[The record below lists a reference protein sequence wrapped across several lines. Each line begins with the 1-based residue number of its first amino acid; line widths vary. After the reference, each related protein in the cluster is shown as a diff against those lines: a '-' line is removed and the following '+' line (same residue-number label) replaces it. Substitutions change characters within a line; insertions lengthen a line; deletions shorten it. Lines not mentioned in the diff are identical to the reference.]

1 MKRGLDMLAN
11 LTARNPTAA
20 DVIDRVLDKG
30 IVVDCLV
37 DRVSLSGIDL
47 PVTVNAGFIVTSLDT
62 YLERV
67 QYLEHVQQ
75 HTKSGFLRETD
86 AWLQDM
92 TIR

>member
-1 MKRGLDMLAN
+1 MN
-11 LTARNPTAA
+11 LTARHPTAA

-37 DRVSLSGIDL
+37 NRVSLSGIDL
-47 PVTVNAGFIVTSLDT
+47 PVTVNAGFIATSLDT
-62 YLERV
+62 YLE
-67 QYLEHVQQ
+67 HVQQ
-75 HTKSGFLRETD
+75 PTKSGFLRETD

>member
-1 MKRGLDMLAN
+1 MLVN

-37 DRVSLSGIDL
+37 RRVSLSGIDL
-47 PVTVNAGFIVTSLDT
+47 PVTVNATFIVTSLDT

-67 QYLEHVQQ
+67 HISNTSSRTRNPASCGKQ
-75 HTKSGFLRETD
+75 TD